1 MAGTRKAVR
10 TRRGR
15 MGLEVPLEVPV
26 GQRLLSVRS
35 TRLAPVVEL
44 FDQGLSFQLM
54 LSWGILPPLA
64 TMNQFLACG
73 RDDTDAQ
80 DGLVEWDPVA
90 LTQSE
95 YADVC
100 RDLKQRG
107 HDVRLE
113 PLRAG
118 TSAPS
123 YEDWFAS
130 NLAKRAPKSGQRKR
144 SGRG

>member
-1 MAGTRKAVR
+1 MS
-10 TRRGR
+10 
-15 MGLEVPLEVPV
+15 E
-26 GQRLLSVRS
+26 RLLSVRN
-35 TRLAPVVEL
+35 TRSAPIVEL
-44 FDQGLSFQLM
+44 FGQGLSFQLM

-64 TMNQFLACG
+64 TMNEFLACG

-90 LTQSE
+90 LTQAQ
-95 YADVC
+95 YDRVV

-107 HDVRLE
+107 HHVQLE
-113 PLRAG
+113 SLRAG

-123 YEDWFAS
+123 YQTWFS
-130 NLAKRAPKSGQRKR
+130 SHLAKRPVKTGTRKR

>member
-1 MAGTRKAVR
+1 MS
-10 TRRGR
+10 
-15 MGLEVPLEVPV
+15 
-26 GQRLLSVRS
+26 QRLLSVRH

-64 TMNQFLACG
+64 TMNEFLACG
-73 RDDTDAQ
+73 RDDTDGQ

-95 YADVC
+95 YAGVL
-100 RDLKQRG
+100 RDLRQRG
-107 HDVRLE
+107 HEVRVD

-118 TSAPS
+118 TAAPS
-123 YEDWFAS
+123 YADWFAL
-130 NLAKRAPKSGQRKR
+130 NLAKRAPSRGTRKR